1 MKYYY
6 HPASPNCR
14 KVSVLLEMLSLE
26 AEYEFVDLAK
36 GKQAA
41 PAYLAVNPNG
51 MVPALVDGKRTV
63 LESNCILI
71 YLAEKAG
78 SDLWSD
84 EHRIEILQW
93 MFWEQSHFM
102 FATGTLFFQ
111 KLLKPMMGQ
120 ESDEAR
126 IEEAEA
132 KFNRHARALDDHL
145 KDTRWLVADRMT
157 LADLAV
163 AAELTYADACGLPMD
178 DFPNIQRWYAA
189 IEDLDAWKATH
200 PALAG

>member
-1 MKYYY
+1 VKYYY

-41 PAYLAVNPNG
+41 PGYLAVNPNG

-63 LESNCILI
+63 VESNCILI

-84 EHRIEILQW
+84 DHKIEILQW

-102 FATGTLFFQ
+102 FATGTLFFE
-111 KLLKPMMGQ
+111 KLLKPMMGKEPDQ
-120 ESDEAR
+120 DR

-132 KFNRHARALDDHL
+132 KFSRHARALDDHL
-145 KDTRWLVADRMT
+145 EDHRWLVAERMT

-163 AAELTYADACGLPMD
+163 AAELTYADACELPMD
-178 DFPNIQRWYAA
+178 DFPNIQRWYAT
-189 IEDLDAWKATH
+189 IDELDAWKATH